1 MFKTLYDDKVLQ
13 AKFSDLEI
21 RQLPFATVG
30 AINDALFAA
39 RDAWR
44 TEIGNVFDRPTS
56 LTLNAVLY
64 TKATQQSLHGE
75 LFLRNEA
82 SKGTPPSRYLFSQ
95 IKGGD
100 RREKPFEFL
109 LRQAGVLGSDE
120 YVMPARGFPLNPQGN
135 LPAALTRTIL
145 SDLQATRDP
154 LGRSTAE
161 SRGKR
166 ARRKA
171 IGKRGV
177 YFLSRGPEDIGG
189 GKLQHLPRGIYERT
203 GTGFGSSVRM
213 VLAIVQDA
221 PTYSMRFRAVAI
233 AEQAFRD
240 TFPRAFRERLRQ
252 GVLTARIR

>member
-1 MFKTLYDDKVLQ
+1 MFSILLDDKVLQ
-13 AKFSDLEI
+13 AKYSDLEI

-44 TEIGNVFDRPTS
+44 TQLGSVFDRPTS

-64 TKATQQSLHGE
+64 EKADKANLHGE

-82 SKGTPPSRYLFSQ
+82 SKGTPPSRYLVNQ
-95 IKGGD
+95 VRGGD

-109 LRQAGVLGSDE
+109 LRQAGVIGADE
-120 YVMPARGFPLNPQGN
+120 FVMPARGFPLNAQGN

-154 LGRSTAE
+154 LGRSTAA

-171 IGKRGV
+171 IG
-177 YFLSRGPEDIGG
+177 
-189 GKLQHLPRGIYERT
+189 
-203 GTGFGSSVRM
+203 
-213 VLAIVQDA
+213 
-221 PTYSMRFRAVAI
+221 
-233 AEQAFRD
+233 
-240 TFPRAFRERLRQ
+240 
-252 GVLTARIR
+252 